1 MSLAVLSR
9 RFFTAHSPTSD
20 LYQKWRE
27 SYAWNENIVPV
38 YEWDSILY
46 IGVTAEQSLHF
57 DFPFVQVICDPLDLK
72 TVWNSFQMSSASSR
86 QDDKSGDPFAA
97 IESSITYGKLNDSG
111 TPADLLQADSSEEP
125 SLENTHDEEHSQMTV
140 EAVQDDAPG
149 GLIADIPSP
158 KLSFSMPDSPVMK
171 APEPEA
177 APVVLQQEEKTQK
190 IEVAVKKVEVATP
203 IKPISNAV
211 KPAAVA
217 STASSPQ
224 PPPPP
229 VREVTV
235 SQIARSTDTFSQMH
249 NYFQKSMI
257 LKVDGKTV
265 KPWKWDDRFKPATQT
280 SEMNLDTPSP
290 FRIVNR
296 TAKPYHGYISPNE
309 LNEKFFQEWNNNEIP
324 DHLTL
329 APVIVDDHVVAMLM
343 GIGDKASDNKLSL
356 QHAEKIA
363 MKLSVEMKQAAAK
376 AA

>member
-1 MSLAVLSR
+1 MSLPILSR

-20 LYQKWRE
+20 LYQKWQE
-27 SYAWNENIVPV
+27 SYTWNENIVPV

-46 IGVTAEQSLHF
+46 IGVKEEQTLHF

-72 TVWNSFQMSSASSR
+72 TVWNSFQMSSAAQSNE
-86 QDDKSGDPFAA
+86 DKSGDPFAA
-97 IESSITYGKLNDSG
+97 IESSISYGKLNESG
-111 TPADLLQADSSEEP
+111 TPSDLLQADSGEDVAN
-125 SLENTHDEEHSQMTV
+125 ENNHDEEHSQMTV
-140 EAVQDDAPG
+140 EAAQDDAPG
-149 GLIADIPSP
+149 GLISDIPAP
-158 KLSFSMPDSPVMK
+158 KLSFAMPEKPAATPSLT
-171 APEPEA
+171 EP
-177 APVVLQQEEKTQK
+177 APVEFQNEEKTQK
-190 IEVAVKKVEVATP
+190 IEVAVP
-203 IKPISNAV
+203 LKPI
-211 KPAAVA
+211 A
-217 STASSPQ
+217 STTPPASSPQ

-235 SQIARSTDTFSQMH
+235 SQIARSTDTFAQMH
-249 NYFQKSMI
+249 NYFQKSMV
-257 LKVDGKTV
+257 LKIDGKTV
-265 KPWKWDDRFKPATQT
+265 KPWKWDDRFKPAAKT
-280 SEMNLDTPSP
+280 SDMNLDTPSP

-329 APVIVDDHVVAMLM
+329 APVIVDDSVVAMLL

-363 MKLSVEMKQAAAK
+363 AKLAIEMKQAAAK